1 MDTTAL
7 EWLRPHSVPLGIVA
21 VLGAAALF
29 VPPLVLDLS
38 AETYAIAAAI
48 LVLAVVSSVPYA
60 VGVSLV
66 TLPLQYLGIATYASP
81 GTIPDDG
88 KPKPTAALRHA
99 GAGVT
104 YVLSAGAVGGIGIGI
119 DVASSPSAST
129 PPTGVPFTDLAG
141 GVVGVVFVALQLWR
155 YDTALADVDTQT
167 VIGTVGLGLFL
178 VPAGRVAMWA
188 FGGGLPF

>member
-1 MDTTAL
+1 MVTTAL

-21 VLGAAALF
+21 VLAVAALF
-29 VPPLVLDLS
+29 VPPLVLNPS
-38 AETYAIAAAI
+38 AETYAITAAI

-60 VGVSLV
+60 VGVSLL
-66 TLPLQYLGIATYASP
+66 TLPPQYLGSATYASP
-81 GTIPDDG
+81 GGIPDEG

-104 YVLSAGAVGGIGIGI
+104 YVLSAGAVGGIGIGV
-119 DVASSPSAST
+119 DVASSASAST
-129 PPTGVPFTDLAG
+129 PPTGVPFTYLAG

-155 YDTALADVDTQT
+155 YDAPLSDLETQT
-167 VIGTVGLGLFL
+167 VIWTVGLGLLL
-178 VPAGRVAMWA
+178 VPAGRVAIWV